1 MSFLILATGI
11 LVLILLTTWVKL
23 NAFLSFA
30 GVHGIGLANGM
41 NIGSVTVQCR
51 PYGRSAGFL
60 VVILVVGAMIG
71 KLIADYGSTTDYICI
86 HELVRKE
93 VLV

>member
-1 MSFLILATGI
+1 
-11 LVLILLTTWVKL
+11 
-23 NAFLSFA
+23 
-30 GVHGIGLANGM
+30 M